1 MHQAREVI
9 FYFLFSLHQDININ
23 TLFQVEVTV

>member
-1 MHQAREVI
+1 MHQATKVI

-23 TLFQVEVTV
+23 TSFQIEVTV